1 MPTTEPIAELCRP
14 TAKDNVQRFRVT
26 TCASNAW
33 CALEHARRYVRQLA
47 RLGQRS
53 NAKTRHALAANV
65 PAVAAG
71 ASRIRIRRGS
81 LRRRSGVRLNVF
93 RRRSSNDRCQ
103 VAPLSCS
110 VALRLLLLGH
120 ALPFQLLGRKHPSFY
135 LLDPFVAGVGVLRC
149 SVGVSGELKKKLR
162 SLS

>member
-1 MPTTEPIAELCRP
+1 MTELIAVPFRR
-14 TAKDNVQRFRVT
+14 TAKVSVQRFRAT

-33 CALEHARRYVRQLA
+33 CALEHARRCVRRLV

-65 PAVAAG
+65 PAVGAG
-71 ASRIRIRRGS
+71 ASRIRSRPCSR
-81 LRRRSGVRLNVF
+81 RRRSGVRLNAF

-110 VALRLLLLGH
+110 VALRWLLLGH
-120 ALPFQLLGRKHPSFY
+120 ALPFQLLGRIHPSFY

-162 SLS
+162 SFS

>member
-1 MPTTEPIAELCRP
+1 MPTTEHIAEPCRP
-14 TAKDNVQRFRVT
+14 TAKDSVQRFRAT
-26 TCASNAW
+26 TCASSAW
-33 CALEHARRYVRQLA
+33 CALEHARRCVRQLA

-53 NAKTRHALAANV
+53 NAKTRHALAANI

-71 ASRIRIRRGS
+71 ASRIRSRRDSRRHKSVSALGATH
-81 LRRRSGVRLNVF
+81 RRRD
-93 RRRSSNDRCQ
+93 NDRRK
-103 VAPLSCS
+103 VAKLFAVLPSQ
-110 VALRLLLLGH
+110 LLLLGH
-120 ALPFQLLGRKHPSFY
+120 ALPFLLLGRIHPSFY